1 MDTVLVLLFER
12 SEFRACRHSFIF
24 VKVKSILRVGFL
36 FGSFFFYI
44 KEKRTL
50 YYLNKSIT
58 CFPINTMDMMMNK
71 VFTYVAPLAMAMRA
85 PQKAPTIMASPIGM
99 A

>member
-1 MDTVLVLLFER
+1 MSMLSEASLER
-12 SEFRACRHSFIF
+12 CRHSFIF

-58 CFPINTMDMMMNK
+58 CFPINTMDMMINK

-85 PQKAPTIMASPIGM
+85 PQKAPTIMQVP
-99 A
+99 